1 MLMCGAW
8 ERFSH
13 SICRKAFECGK
24 CGFEITV
31 AKMEVSL
38 FSQANI
44 CNFGFFW
51 GIVCCIFIILL
62 SLWSIGNFCKYASIK
77 AIESPFK
84 EDDQLWLTY
93 WVLYSFVTLLELVVA
108 LVITW

>member
-8 ERFSH
+8 EKFSH
-13 SICRKAFECGK
+13 STCGKAFECGK
-24 CGFEITV
+24 CGSEITV

-38 FSQANI
+38 FSQADI
-44 CNFGFFW
+44 CNFGIFF
-51 GIVCCIFIILL
+51 GIVCCIF
-62 SLWSIGNFCKYASIK
+62 SGYASIK

-93 WVLYSFVTLLELVVA
+93 WVLYSFVTLLELVAA
-108 LVITW
+108 LVIAW